1 MHFRHDGRLL
11 TVHTPA
17 KVNLFLEI
25 LGKRPDGYHE
35 LETLMVSVGLYDTLC
50 FTEEPSQQIS
60 LRCFSAGATSS
71 GTRGEIKTA
80 SDGDVPGGADNLI
93 VRAAELLRRQAGVGK
108 GAGIGLFK
116 RIPVAAGL
124 AGGSSDAA
132 ATLAG
137 LNRLWRLQWT
147 GRELH
152 RLASQLGSDVNF
164 FLAGAGAAICR
175 GRGERVTPLD
185 VPLQLHFVIVRPG
198 AGLATGTVFRQW
210 QASAAP
216 HRVDAL
222 AECLKAGRP
231 DRVARYLHNALQ
243 PPAETLSPE
252 VTRLREFFSRQP
264 VLGHMM
270 SGSGTSY
277 FGLCSHRGQAL
288 QVASRLRAARVGRVS
303 VVSSRS

>member
-1 MHFRHDGRLL
+1 MFFRHNGRML

-50 FTEEPSQQIS
+50 FAEEPSQQIS
-60 LRCFSAGATSS
+60 LRLFSAGARSS
-71 GTRGEIKTA
+71 ETQIETEAARDGEI
-80 SDGDVPGGADNLI
+80 PGGTDNLI
-93 VRAAELLRRQAGVGK
+93 VRAAELLREHAGVRQGVR
-108 GAGIGLFK
+108 IGLFK

-137 LNRLWRLQWT
+137 LNRLWRLQLAD
-147 GRELH
+147 RELH

-164 FLAGAGAAICR
+164 FLAGAAAAVCR
-175 GRGERVTPLD
+175 GRGERVEPLH

-198 AGLATGTVFRQW
+198 AGLATGSVFRRW
-210 QASAAP
+210 HASASP
-216 HRVDAL
+216 HRVDAIV
-222 AECLKAGRP
+222 ECLKAGRRE
-231 DRVARYLHNALQ
+231 RVARHLHNALQ
-243 PPAETLSPE
+243 PPAESLCPE
-252 VTRLREFFSRQP
+252 VTRLREVFSSQP

-277 FGLCSHRGQAL
+277 FGLCNHRGQAL
-288 QVASRLRAARVGRVS
+288 QVAARLRAARVGRVS